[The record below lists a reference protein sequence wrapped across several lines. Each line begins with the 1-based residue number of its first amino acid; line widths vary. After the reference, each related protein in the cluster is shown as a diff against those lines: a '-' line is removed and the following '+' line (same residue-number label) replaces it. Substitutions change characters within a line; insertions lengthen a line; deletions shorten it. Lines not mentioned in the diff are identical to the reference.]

1 MNSPA
6 IILLL
11 APSSLCVWQASR
23 RHAQILASIDPETGG
38 LTELRKIANEWPQA
52 NFHILTDLAEEDFQR
67 ESVPHL
73 SGSDRKALLA
83 RKLDQAWR
91 ETPYRRV
98 VIQTQGGLGGQDQL
112 LLSAL
117 TVRERIDT
125 LVNLLLEEK
134 CAIAGIHSS
143 ALAADTLL
151 RRLHGQTRHLL
162 LINSTNSGSLRQSYF
177 TSAGLRFSRLGY
189 ASGDTIQRAI
199 DVAEETRRVRQY
211 LTTLRLMD
219 REEQLAVLLLTN
231 DSETS
236 EFAATFAQHLLP
248 DADRLDPA
256 SETVAA
262 FARRLGF
269 PADCANWTMLLCIAI
284 ARGQITDHYRPESAA
299 RYLRLRR
306 LGHGLSLTAGALAL
320 AGALL
325 GWQGYREATRL
336 QQSIDDTTRQLHK
349 EIDRNKQLAA
359 RLEEITTD
367 QPAAMKAA
375 THLYREYLASWPDI
389 ERSAQTVSHTL
400 VDFPLLTIDRF
411 EWRAHT
417 NAEPPA
423 GDGDEITPHVAQD
436 SQAPRSESRRWE
448 IIDLSGRIS
457 PFSGDYRAALDQLD
471 RLEKRLGKLPRTTV
485 TQTRMPLDIRPQ
497 SSIAQQETA
506 LPEKVEFAM
515 RLVIAP
521 QQGPLK

>member
-6 IILLL
+6 IVLLL
-11 APSSLCVWQASR
+11 THSSLSVWQASR
-23 RHAQILASIDPETGG
+23 HHAQALIQIDAETDELAI
-38 LTELRKIANEWPQA
+38 LRKIANEWPQA

-117 TVRERIDT
+117 TVRDRIDT

-143 ALAADTLL
+143 ALAADALL

-177 TSAGLRFSRLGY
+177 TRAGLRFSRLSY

-199 DVAEETRRVRQY
+199 DVAEETQRVRQY

-236 EFAATFAQHLLP
+236 EFAATFAQHLLS
-248 DADRLDPA
+248 DAVRLDPD

-262 FARRLGF
+262 FAKRLGF

-284 ARGQITDHYRPESAA
+284 ARGQIKDHYRPEPAA
-299 RYLRLRR
+299 HYLRLRR
-306 LGHGLSLTAGALAL
+306 LGHGLSLTASALAL

-325 GWQGYREATRL
+325 GWQGYREAIRL
-336 QQSIDDTTRQLHK
+336 QQSIDDTTRLLRK
-349 EIDRNKQLAA
+349 EIDRKKQLDA
-359 RLEEITTD
+359 RLGEITPD
-367 QPAAMKAA
+367 QPAAMKEAA
-375 THLYREYLASWPDI
+375 HLYREYLASWPDI
-389 ERSAQTVSHTL
+389 EQSAQTVSHIL
-400 VDFPLLTIDRF
+400 VEFPLLTIDRF

-417 NAEPPA
+417 SAKPPE
-423 GDGDEITPHVAQD
+423 GSEEEITPHPAQD
-436 SQAPRSESRRWE
+436 SQAQRSESKRWE
-448 IIDLSGRIS
+448 IIDLSGRVS
-457 PFSGDYRAALDQLD
+457 PFGGGYRAALNQLD
-471 RLEKRLGKLPRTTV
+471 LLEKRLGKLPRATV

-497 SSIAQQETA
+497 GRITRQETA
-506 LPEKVEFAM
+506 QP
-515 RLVIAP
+515 
-521 QQGPLK
+521 